1 MLLFIVRDEVRDNAF
16 VLIIRGKTR
25 AKEKVIKYFIFIV
38 DIFYFFRIN
47 LFVRFEI

>member
-1 MLLFIVRDEVRDNAF
+1 MGFNGGFDCLHES
-16 VLIIRGKTR
+16 KTR